1 MKWQPT
7 SPDFAHSLLCLVQ
20 LVEGAQA
27 KATYG
32 LTLNYKPLEA
42 LVDRLLRDTTLS
54 GEQVAEVLDG
64 AGVIPFPDPFV
75 EGFKWDEEGRLVYP
89 GMEEEVCTAGFWEH
103 LCAETYIVTK
113 TMRVLPQSWNLAARP
128 CLLHIWS
135 AGEVC

>member
-1 MKWQPT
+1 MKWQHT
-7 SPDFAHSLLCLVQ
+7 SSDFAHALLYLVQ

-103 LCAETYIVTK
+103 LHACRARHCHQDCVCYLSLGIYELSFVCCTFT
-113 TMRVLPQSWNLAARP
+113 SW
-128 CLLHIWS
+128 
-135 AGEVC
+135 